1 MNGALYLDK
10 ILTQFS
16 SPLGLALILSLVGL
30 ILLLGRRRLAGAGLL
45 LVALA
50 GLGLCSLPVVADIL
64 LRSLEE
70 RYPEISVVELP
81 SAEAVIVLGG
91 GVDPRSKGRLYPDLQ
106 SAADRV
112 WHAARIFHAGKAPLV
127 ILSGGIF
134 PRRGT
139 GASEAEAMQMFL
151 IDLGVPAKAIC
162 LEQRSHNTHE
172 NAVFTA
178 EMLRESGLTRVLLV
192 TSALHIP
199 RAMAAFRAV
208 GVEAVPAATDFM
220 VWEEPTHLLR
230 WLPDVRSFSL
240 STAVLHEYLGLW
252 VYQRRGWA

>member
-1 MNGALYLDK
+1 MDK
-10 ILTQFS
+10 ILAQFT
-16 SPLGLALILSLVGL
+16 SPLSLALILSLAGL
-30 ILLLGRRRLAGAGLL
+30 MLLLGRHRLAGAGLL
-45 LVALA
+45 LLTLS
-50 GLGLCSLPVVADIL
+50 GLGLISLPAVADTL

-70 RYPEISVVELP
+70 RYPELPVVELP
-81 SAEAVIVLGG
+81 AVEAIIVLGG

-112 WHAARIFHAGKAPLV
+112 WHAARIFHNGKAPLV
-127 ILSGGIF
+127 ILSGGVF

-151 IDLGVPAKAIC
+151 LDLGVPAKAIR

-178 EMLRESGLTRVLLV
+178 EMLRESDITRVLLV
-192 TSALHIP
+192 TSALHMH
-199 RAMAAFRAV
+199 RAMAAFRVV
-208 GVEAVPAATDFM
+208 GVEAVPASTDFM

-230 WLPDVRSFSL
+230 WLPDVRAFSL
-240 STAVLHEYLGLW
+240 STAVMHEYLGLW
-252 VYQRRGWA
+252 MYRRRGWA

>member
-1 MNGALYLDK
+1 MDK

-16 SPLGLALILSLVGL
+16 SPLSLALIFSLVGL
-30 ILLLGRRRLAGAGLL
+30 MLLFGRHRLAGAGLL
-45 LVALA
+45 MVALV
-50 GLGLCSLPVVADIL
+50 GLGVCSLPVVADIL

-70 RYPEISVVELP
+70 RYPEIAAVELP
-81 SAEAVIVLGG
+81 TAEAVIVLGG

-106 SAADRV
+106 SAADRI
-112 WHAARIFHAGKAPLV
+112 WHAARIYHAGKAPLV

-139 GASEAEAMQMFL
+139 GASEAGAMQMFL
-151 IDLGVPAKAIC
+151 TDLGVPTNAIR
-162 LEQRSHNTHE
+162 LEERSHNTHE

-178 EMLRESGLTRVLLV
+178 EMLREAGITRVVLV
-192 TSALHIP
+192 TSALHMH

-208 GVEAVPAATDFM
+208 GVEAVPAPTDFM
-220 VWEEPTHLLR
+220 VWDEPDHLLR

-240 STAVLHEYLGLW
+240 NTAVLHEYLGLW
-252 VYQRRGWA
+252 VYRRRGWA